1 MDSRKR
7 TLQSPVVATCKRGL
21 ACLSLICTL
30 QMLPQTVLANDTAA
44 QVNPTDFATQIEL
57 TDSAVQADPTD
68 ALVQAEPD
76 DALVQTEPADAAVQA
91 DPDDVAAQNNTADS
105 SEATLGLEEAGRD
118 DADVNSICGSG
129 GGSL

>member
-21 ACLSLICTL
+21 ACLSLICAL

-57 TDSAVQADPTD
+57 TDSAVQADP
-68 ALVQAEPD
+68 
-76 DALVQTEPADAAVQA
+76 ADVAVQA

-118 DADVNSICGSG
+118 DADVNSICVSG

>member
-57 TDSAVQADPTD
+57 TDSAVQA
-68 ALVQAEPD
+68 
-76 DALVQTEPADAAVQA
+76 EPADVAVQA

-105 SEATLGLEEAGRD
+105 SGDQSDSGSSDDGQAAVEPEGEGSDEGAEEVYSD
-118 DADVNSICGSG
+118 TIQ
-129 GGSL
+129 